1 MHLRQAR
8 EDAKKLIRPEMKITF
23 DIVDPNERL
32 QHCYWIDPVA
42 GTFQMA
48 GNSGFSSIDDF
59 QLNDP
64 QVQNMKME
72 KINGNV

>member
-8 EDAKKLIRPEMKITF
+8 ENAKKLVKPKTRITF
-23 DIVDPNERL
+23 DIVDLNDRL
-32 QHCYWIDPVA
+32 RHCYWIDPVV

-48 GNSGFSSIDDF
+48 GNAGFCSIDDF

-64 QVQNMKME
+64 QVQNVKLE
-72 KINGNV
+72 KFYGNV